1 MPGLGLLGID
11 PAMGLM
17 HVGGDGGNDGQREQR
32 YRQRESD
39 RQHFEAIGAPNQRTS
54 AEQEADRPSAWIKRK
69 RLYAIVSSRL
79 RHRSGVFSVVWVVVR
94 QEVTAIANSI
104 PAQHEWRAAEQ

>member
-1 MPGLGLLGID
+1 MPGSGLLGID

-17 HVGGDGGNDGQREQR
+17 HVGGDGRNDGQREQR

-54 AEQEADRPSAWIKRK
+54 TEQEAHRPSTWIKRK
-69 RLYAIVSSRL
+69 RLHAIVSYRL
-79 RHRSGVFSVVWVVVR
+79 RH
-94 QEVTAIANSI
+94 
-104 PAQHEWRAAEQ
+104 